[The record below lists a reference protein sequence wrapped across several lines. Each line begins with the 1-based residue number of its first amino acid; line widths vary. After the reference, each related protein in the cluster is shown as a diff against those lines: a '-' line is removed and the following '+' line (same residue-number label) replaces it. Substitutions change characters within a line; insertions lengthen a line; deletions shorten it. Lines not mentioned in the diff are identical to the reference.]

1 MLTSISNA
9 VHGHKRGVKVGT
21 GRGTKRKAEH
31 EYSQNEHTQK
41 ARRRKLNMTAAELD
55 LEAAKSRE
63 RIALSRKLKTIKN
76 KKSYLSLSPAEQ
88 EIFDRQLKA
97 SIKAIQYVLLPMITI
112 CTNVSQG
119 NCT

>member
-9 VHGHKRGVKVGT
+9 VHGHTRGAPIGT
-21 GRGTKRKAEH
+21 GRGSKRKAAH
-31 EYSQNEHTQK
+31 EYSQNKHTKK
-41 ARRRKLNMTAAELD
+41 ARLRKEKMTPAELE

-63 RIALSRKLKTIKN
+63 RTALSRKMKQFKN

-88 EIFDRQLKA
+88 EIFDQQLKA

-112 CTNVSQG
+112 CTNVL
-119 NCT
+119 